1 MKNLIPN
8 SLMILSLLA
17 VLASV
22 YMNLWAEDKYREK
35 SLTIAEWKENSDN
48 VKMVSEELSEIKKLI
63 EAKDVID
70 SSKLDLIKLS
80 TRVENLE
87 SLFLNKSE
95 ILITL
100 PLLKKDVELY
110 EGKIESLSSSLS
122 TTNNL
127 VLGLLAAILAQLAAV
142 AFLLREK

>member
-8 SLMILSLLA
+8 SLLILSLVTA
-17 VLASV
+17 FASV
-22 YMNLWAEDKYREK
+22 YMSFWAEDKYREK
-35 SLTIAEWKENSDN
+35 SLTIAEWKENSDS

-63 EAKDVID
+63 KAKEVID
-70 SSKLDLIKLS
+70 SSQLDLIKLS
-80 TRVENLE
+80 KRVDNLE

-100 PLLKKDVELY
+100 PLLKKDVALY
-110 EGKIESLSSSLS
+110 EGKIETLSSSLS